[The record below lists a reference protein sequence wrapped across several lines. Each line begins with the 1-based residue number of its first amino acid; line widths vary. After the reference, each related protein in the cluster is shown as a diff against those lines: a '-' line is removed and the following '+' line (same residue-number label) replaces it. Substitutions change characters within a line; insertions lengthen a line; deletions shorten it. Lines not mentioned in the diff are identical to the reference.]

1 MGPPLR
7 GEARFSSA
15 SKAHRRRGSAAAARG
30 RRGRPPGRGN
40 LKEQGRA
47 APPLGP
53 GFSTLRESG
62 KAADASSPTSRPQ
75 PVLLSSTRVA
85 IASCSQCLALHHA
98 PPAAA
103 PDSSIH
109 PRKKPS
115 TQTLPCVTAPL
126 LPSLSL
132 PMPLLLH
139 RVLQVLR
146 QKPLLCPIH
155 SLARRLR
162 SSPAWPAR
170 GRRWRRSMSAP
181 SVCRHSI
188 SRAHELFDRMPR

>member
-1 MGPPLR
+1 MSSYARGPT
-7 GEARFSSA
+7 
-15 SKAHRRRGSAAAARG
+15 AAATGAS
-30 RRGRPPGRGN
+30 PG
-40 LKEQGRA
+40 A
-47 APPLGP
+47 DLGP
-53 GFSTLRESG
+53 RFL
-62 KAADASSPTSRPQ
+62 SPFARAVRRPA
-75 PVLLSSTRVA
+75 PHPPPHARILHCSSTRVA

-103 PDSSIH
+103 PDGSIH

-115 TQTLPCVTAPL
+115 MRTLPCVTTPL

-162 SSPAWPAR
+162 SSPAWAAR

-188 SRAHELFDRMPR
+188 SHAHELFDRMPR